1 MTTIQFYH
9 LTETPLEKALPRLLE
24 KAYAAGIKCLVVA
37 RDEAQ
42 MDQLNQSLWTYQQ
55 LGFLPHGS
63 SKDAL
68 AEVQPIYLSTTEE
81 NKNAATLFCTTGGA
95 TPQGAYARV
104 LDVFDGHNEE
114 AVTAARAR
122 FKAYKDQG
130 AELSYFKQTD
140 GKWEK
145 SL

>member
-1 MTTIQFYH
+1 MLIQFYH

-24 KAYAAGIKCLVVA
+24 KAYGAGLKCLVVA

-55 LGFLPHGS
+55 LAFLPHGS
-63 SKDAL
+63 SKDAQPE
-68 AEVQPIYLSTTEE
+68 AQPIYLATTED
-81 NKNAATLFCTTGGA
+81 NKNSATLFCVTGGA
-95 TPQGAYARV
+95 VPEGAYDRV

-114 AVTAARAR
+114 AVTAARVR
-122 FKAYKDQG
+122 FKTYKDQG
-130 AELSYFKQTD
+130 HELSYFQQTD

-145 SL
+145 A